1 MLLWGKVDSFLI
13 SMLLMTCGYW
23 STCLRASVLA
33 ILMRLEHGL
42 MLFVLDMTGFGWHN
56 SLLVS
61 YTWLSPVTANCV
73 LLTWRHIWCWLEQC
87 RLICLTY
94 QPLCNCLCFL
104 VLCWLESIAF
114 KVTTLQQYRN
124 EFIRPLSLDIV
135 GDCFMFSGCLSVS
148 FVRFFRPDLF
158 PQSHE
163 WLEQY
168 RHIHREYSLM
178 TWLDSGG
185 QRSRSQQGS
194 SYSCHYD
201 YQYLACSAPR
211 YAELTVAW

>member
-1 MLLWGKVDSFLI
+1 MSFWHGAIFGADWNSADWYVWLI
-13 SMLLMTCGYW
+13 SRYAT
-23 STCLRASVLA
+23 V
-33 ILMRLEHGL
+33 
-42 MLFVLDMTGFGWHN
+42 FV
-56 SLLVS
+56 V
-61 YTWLSPVTANCV
+61 
-73 LLTWRHIWCWLEQC
+73 
-87 RLICLTY
+87 
-94 QPLCNCLCFL
+94 L

-185 QRSRSQQGS
+185 QRSRSQHGS